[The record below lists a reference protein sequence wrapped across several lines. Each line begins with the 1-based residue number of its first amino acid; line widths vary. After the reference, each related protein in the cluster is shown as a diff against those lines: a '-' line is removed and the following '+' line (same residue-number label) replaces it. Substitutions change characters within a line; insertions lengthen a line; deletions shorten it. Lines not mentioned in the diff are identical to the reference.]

1 MPTSFSAFTKRGNI
15 LLTPDMVFRMEKEVD
30 KGRSRVSYRIK
41 LPVVEGTRVK
51 WIEDLYE
58 EVLIEG
64 VNDDPKS
71 LEKVK
76 KEILD

>member
-1 MPTSFSAFTKRGNI
+1 
-15 LLTPDMVFRMEKEVD
+15 
-30 KGRSRVSYRIK
+30 
-41 LPVVEGTRVK
+41 VEETRVK

-71 LEKVK
+71 LEEVK